1 MRYSRKYWQSFN
13 VRKVSIRYVF
23 SCKTM
28 SGTLALTY
36 DLRVRPCL
44 GHWHRI

>member
-1 MRYSRKYWQSFN
+1 
-13 VRKVSIRYVF
+13 
-23 SCKTM
+23 M
-28 SGTLALTY
+28 SGTLASIC